1 MNKRRAVRIISGSR
15 KGSKIHFPEVPGLR
29 PTGDR
34 IRETLF
40 AWLQP
45 SIVDCSCLDMF
56 AGSGALGFEAASRGA
71 ARTVMIEKNPAAVEA
86 LNENA
91 ARLGFSTIEVIAS
104 DALTD
109 LPYKKQ
115 LSQSESHQGQ
125 SSQGQS
131 SLRQFNLVLIDPPFS
146 DNLHADAIACVLRN
160 NILTH
165 DAWVYL
171 ESSKRDEK
179 IPVPENWELHREK
192 VAGEIRMLL
201 YRVIADS

>member
-1 MNKRRAVRIISGSR
+1 MNKRRTVRIISGSR
-15 KGSKIHFPEVPGLR
+15 KGSRIHFPEVPGLR

-71 ARTVMIEKNPAAVEA
+71 ARTVMIEKNPSVVKA

-91 ARLGFSTIEVIAS
+91 GRLGFTTIEVIAS
-104 DALTD
+104 DALID
-109 LPYKKQ
+109 QPYKNQ
-115 LSQSESHQGQ
+115 QE
-125 SSQGQS
+125 
-131 SLRQFNLVLIDPPFS
+131 QFNLVLIDPPFS

-171 ESSKRDEK
+171 ESGKRDEN

-192 VAGEIRMLL
+192 VAGEVRMQL